1 VVDGRPVASLRFAR
15 KVPVFYSAFGPKA
28 LAMAGERA
36 DGVILFAC
44 ADHLDALQQKIAA
57 VHEAAR
63 AAGRDPNDVEIWAI
77 SYVAVRP
84 TREAAIKDIKAF
96 LVVNGLAL
104 RTPEAMALVPDS
116 LKPAIRE
123 LQSRYDPTEHV
134 VPGGPNIALMEEL
147 GLTEFLAG
155 FETVIGTADQV
166 AAAMRAM
173 EAMGVST
180 FIAALPSNSD
190 PLAAIRGLAEARDRM

>member
-1 VVDGRPVASLRFAR
+1 
-15 KVPVFYSAFGPKA
+15 
-28 LAMAGERA
+28 
-36 DGVILFAC
+36 
-44 ADHLDALQQKIAA
+44 
-57 VHEAAR
+57 
-63 AAGRDPNDVEIWAI
+63 
-77 SYVAVRP
+77 
-84 TREAAIKDIKAF
+84 
-96 LVVNGLAL
+96 
-104 RTPEAMALVPDS
+104 MALVPNS

-155 FETVIGTADQV
+155 FETTIGTADQV
-166 AAAMRAM
+166 AQAMRAM

-180 FIAALPSNSD
+180 FIAALPGNSD